1 MSGFRQNKVESLL
14 KRDLSSIFQL
24 ETKGMGINEMV
35 SVTVIRISPDLSF
48 AKVYLSIFPSTNAS
62 TVIEIVKKHGSQ
74 IRGILGK
81 KIGKQ
86 VRIIPELAFYVD
98 DSLDYI
104 EDIDT
109 CDESLDDSFWLELE
123 DII

>member
-24 ETKGMGINEMV
+24 ETKGIGINEMV
-35 SVTVIRISPDLSF
+35 SVTAIRISPDLSF
-48 AKVYLSIFPSTNAS
+48 AKVYLSIFPSANAS
-62 TVIEIVKKHGSQ
+62 RVIEIVKKHGSQ
-74 IRGILGK
+74 IRGILGN

-98 DSLDYI
+98 DSLDYTERI
-104 EDIDT
+104 E
-109 CDESLDDSFWLELE
+109 ELLKK
-123 DII
+123 

>member
-1 MSGFRQNKVESLL
+1 MSGIRQSKVESLL
-14 KRDLSSIFQL
+14 KRDLSTIFQA
-24 ETKGMGINEMV
+24 ETKGLGISEMV

-62 TVIEIVKKHGSQ
+62 TALAIIKKNASF

-86 VRIIPELAFYVD
+86 VRIVPELAYYID
-98 DSLDYI
+98 DSLDYSERI
-104 EDIDT
+104 E
-109 CDESLDDSFWLELE
+109 ELLKK
-123 DII
+123 

>member
-48 AKVYLSIFPSTNAS
+48 AKVYLSIFS
-62 TVIEIVKKHGSQ
+62 
-74 IRGILGK
+74 
-81 KIGKQ
+81 
-86 VRIIPELAFYVD
+86 
-98 DSLDYI
+98 
-104 EDIDT
+104 
-109 CDESLDDSFWLELE
+109 
-123 DII
+123 

>member
-1 MSGFRQNKVESLL
+1 MSGIRQSKVESLL
-14 KRDLSSIFQL
+14 KRDLSTIFQA
-24 ETKGMGINEMV
+24 ETRGFGISEMV

-48 AKVYLSIFPSTNAS
+48 AKVYLSIFPSKNAS
-62 TVIEIVKKHGSQ
+62 TALEIIKSKASH

-98 DSLDYI
+98 DSLDYSERI
-104 EDIDT
+104 E
-109 CDESLDDSFWLELE
+109 ELLKK
-123 DII
+123 

>member
-1 MSGFRQNKVESLL
+1 MSGIRQSKVESLL

-48 AKVYLSIFPSTNAS
+48 AKVYLSIFPSTNAGA
-62 TVIEIVKKHGSQ
+62 ILEIVKKHSSQ

-86 VRIIPELAFYVD
+86 VRIIPELAYYVD
-98 DSLDYI
+98 DSLDYSERI
-104 EDIDT
+104 E
-109 CDESLDDSFWLELE
+109 ELLKK
-123 DII
+123 